1 MARRAGPTRIEDVAR
16 RAGVSVMSVSRA
28 IRGVEGVSEKT
39 RAEILRVARQM
50 KYMPNSAARSLVV
63 SNSNLIGISLPTF
76 AGEVFAEILNG
87 MRQTFDSAGYS
98 SVIDTTEY
106 DPEAELAWVRRL
118 LSWQPAAIILTGVD
132 HHPETRELLRASPIP
147 VLEIWD
153 HTDDPIDICVGIDHF
168 RAGQMIGEH
177 AAALGYWQPAFVSTP
192 RGHDKRADARLE
204 GIRSVF
210 PPDGAGEVAA
220 ARPPLG
226 NAFVTG
232 YDGTAS
238 LLDEGKPDIICY
250 LNDHMAF
257 GGLMCCQARG
267 LKVPEDMGIVG
278 FNGLDLASVLPMKL
292 TTIRTLRRLM
302 GITGARNLL
311 ARING
316 VPTERSKVLPL
327 QFEPGQTTC
336 PQRSAGSAAGPAKLL
351 DF

>member
-1 MARRAGPTRIEDVAR
+1 MPRRATPTKIEDVAR

-39 RAEILRVARQM
+39 RADILKVARQM

-76 AGEVFAEILNG
+76 AGEVFADILNG

-106 DPEAELAWVRRL
+106 DPDAELSWVRRL
-118 LSWQPAAIILTGVD
+118 LSWQPAAIILTGID

-177 AAALGYWQPAFVSTP
+177 AVSLGYRRPAFVSTP
-192 RGHDKRADARLE
+192 LGHDKRADARLE
-204 GIRSVF
+204 GLRSVF
-210 PPDGAGEVAA
+210 GPAGGADVAA
-220 ARPPLG
+220 SRPSLG

-232 YDGTAS
+232 FDGTAK
-238 LLDEGKPDIICY
+238 LLDADCPDIICY

-267 LKVPEDMGIVG
+267 LSVPGDIGIVG
-278 FNGLDLASVLPMKL
+278 FNGLDLATVLPMKL
-292 TTIRTLRRLM
+292 TTIRTQRRLM
-302 GITGARNLL
+302 GITGARHLL

-316 VPTERSKVLPL
+316 VPTPESTVLPL
-327 QFEPGQTTC
+327 QFEAGQTTC
-336 PQRSAGSAAGPAKLL
+336 DQIDL
-351 DF
+351 